1 MSHTG
6 FCPYCQSDQPLGEV
20 RDGNQ
25 PRYWCQVCGTPVEA
39 ERVEESSASRLPT
52 VLCIDDDQLILGVC
66 RDALE
71 QRGYRTLVATDGMAG
86 IELAMQA
93 RPDLILLDVM
103 MPGMDGFEVCA
114 LLRASPNLRDV
125 PIILLTAMN
134 SPDLDRKG
142 IDAGATFTMRKPF
155 SAAVVAETVARALGG
170 NSCQDATGAE
180 PA

>member
-1 MSHTG
+1 MSLTG
-6 FCPYCQSDQPLGEV
+6 FCPYCRSDQPLGEV

-25 PRYWCQVCGTPVEA
+25 PRFWCQVCGTPVAA
-39 ERVEESSASRLPT
+39 ERAEESPAPRPPT
-52 VLCIDDDQLILGVC
+52 VLCIDDDQLILGIC

-86 IELAMQA
+86 IELAMQT

-114 LLRASPNLRDV
+114 LLRASPDLRDV

-134 SPDLDRKG
+134 VPDLDRKG
-142 IDAGATFTMRKPF
+142 IEAGATLTMRKPF
-155 SAAVVAETVARALGG
+155 SAEVVAETVARALGG
-170 NSCQDATGAE
+170 NPCHDATGAE